1 LYYAI
6 IDCLERLERV
16 RSRERYVEREIPGPT
31 PGPGSILESCYG
43 SIKMKDRMT
52 ESDVSFEEKSLD
64 EEAGGPGSL
73 NVSEV
78 TELRNLRKGGLSYRD
93 IAEFAKRPVST
104 VFKWT
109 HMVTPEAFFE
119 PGVSLQ
125 EKLSRHFGRPIVW
138 PSPSE
143 TKPSKNS
150 QVARTTSEP
159 TRAAQA
165 DDNQRVNTRTV
176 QVFDATLS
184 VTRTRLGIVP
194 FSVPG
199 GVLKP
204 ATINFTAAGSPFD
217 VHLLFSE
224 YQLSHFGRPYN
235 PPMVR
240 VGGDEYYW
248 PYMWKSQVV
257 TRISQQLPMNI
268 AGQWYLVFQ
277 NAPELS
283 GDNSIR
289 VVAALTTKS
298 IAS

>member
-1 LYYAI
+1 
-6 IDCLERLERV
+6 
-16 RSRERYVEREIPGPT
+16 
-31 PGPGSILESCYG
+31 
-43 SIKMKDRMT
+43 MKDRMT
-52 ESDVSFEEKSLD
+52 ESDVSFEEESLD

-73 NVSEV
+73 TVSEV

-119 PGVSLQ
+119 PGLSLQ
-125 EKLSRHFGRPIVW
+125 EKLSRHFGRPVAW

-143 TKPSKNS
+143 TKASKNS

-159 TRAAQA
+159 TMAAQA

-217 VHLLFSE
+217 VHLLFSK
-224 YQLSHFGRPYN
+224 YQLSRFGQPYN
-235 PPMVR
+235 SSVTEVR
-240 VGGDEYYW
+240 VVGHDEYYW

-283 GDNSIR
+283 ENNSIK

-298 IAS
+298 FAS

>member
-1 LYYAI
+1 
-6 IDCLERLERV
+6 
-16 RSRERYVEREIPGPT
+16 
-31 PGPGSILESCYG
+31 
-43 SIKMKDRMT
+43 MT
-52 ESDVSFEEKSLD
+52 ESNRSFEERSWD
-64 EEAGGPGSL
+64 QEAGGPGSL
-73 NVSEV
+73 NVSED
-78 TELRNLRKGGLSYRD
+78 TEMQNLRRGGLSYRD
-93 IAEFAKRPVST
+93 IAEFVKRPVST
-104 VFKWT
+104 VYKWT

-119 PGVSLQ
+119 PGMSLQ

-138 PSPSE
+138 PPPSE

-159 TRAAQA
+159 TMVAQA
-165 DDNQRVNTRTV
+165 DDTSTIITRTV

-217 VHLLFSE
+217 VHLLYGN
-224 YQLSHFGRPYN
+224 YQLSHFKHRYDTPTVMVIQGWRP
-235 PPMVR
+235 R
-240 VGGDEYYW
+240 EYYL
-248 PYMWKSQVV
+248 PYMWESQVV

-283 GDNSIR
+283 GDNSIK